1 MLKRIVMWRLKDIAQ
16 ERPKKDNAQMLRDM
30 LGQLPGKISE
40 IEYFKV
46 AVNIADDSAAA
57 DIVLISFFAD
67 RQAYE
72 RFLKHP
78 EHKKVIEF
86 IKSVSSDRWLV
97 EYED

>member
-16 ERPKKDNAQMLRDM
+16 ERTKKDNAKMLKDM
-30 LGQLPGKISE
+30 LEQLPGKISE
-40 IEYFKV
+40 IEHFKI

-78 EHKKVIEF
+78 EHEKIIEF
-86 IKSVSSDRWLV
+86 TKGVSSDRWFI